1 MENKSCKLTIL
12 HFNDVYNVESREK
25 PEPIGGAA
33 RMLTAFKQFSEL
45 NPLIIFCGD
54 ALSPSMCKYIKYNNK
69 NNTIQIFC
77 VTLPRIKRFLVL
89 ILFQ

>member
-1 MENKSCKLTIL
+1 MEEASSKLTIL

-33 RMLTAFKQFSEL
+33 RMLTAFKQFSDL

-54 ALSPSMCKYIKYNNK
+54 ALSPSMCKYITHNN
-69 NNTIQIFC
+69 N
-77 VTLPRIKRFLVL
+77 
-89 ILFQ
+89 

>member
-1 MENKSCKLTIL
+1 MEGDSCKLSIL

-33 RMLTAFKQFSEL
+33 RMLTAFKQFSDL

-54 ALSPSMCKYIKYNNK
+54 ALSPSMCKYIIYNSK
-69 NNTIQIFC
+69 ETM
-77 VTLPRIKRFLVL
+77 IKFSKIIIDTVHD
-89 ILFQ
+89 IT

>member
-1 MENKSCKLTIL
+1 MESKSCKLPIL

-25 PEPIGGAA
+25 QEPIGGAA

-54 ALSPSMCKYIKYNNK
+54 ALSPSMCKYIIYNNN
-69 NNTIQIFC
+69 NNTIKIFDS
-77 VTLPRIKRFLVL
+77 
-89 ILFQ
+89 FQYLKLKGFWF

>member
-1 MENKSCKLTIL
+1 MEGDSCKLSIL

-33 RMLTAFKQFSEL
+33 RMVTAFKQFSDL

-54 ALSPSMCKYIKYNNK
+54 ALSPSMCKYIIYNSK
-69 NNTIQIFC
+69 ETM
-77 VTLPRIKRFLVL
+77 IKFSKIIIDTVHD
-89 ILFQ
+89 IT